1 MAAGKG
7 KDSETRSLRMSGL
20 QEEIKKSNRRRTET
34 DRRRRKDQSSN
45 TGTPYQRTKRISAT
59 GV

>member
-34 DRRRRKDQSSN
+34 DGRRYQDQNSN
-45 TGTPYQRTKRISAT
+45 TGTPHKRTERISAAC
-59 GV
+59 V